1 MSNSISKV
9 KVSKQKTLRHHSMPM
24 GSLVR
29 SADHRTK
36 TGTSLH
42 RKLRVEKMQS
52 YENATIEPHSF
63 DDKRN
68 SPHLNKLTLIDS
80 N

>member
-1 MSNSISKV
+1 
-9 KVSKQKTLRHHSMPM
+9 MPM

-42 RKLRVEKMQS
+42 KKLRMEKQAS
-52 YENATIEPHSF
+52 YENAVIEPHSF
-63 DDKRN
+63 DDKSN
-68 SPHLNKLTLIDS
+68 SPHLKKLTLIDS